1 MSLNTPSYQLKK
13 ESKASTEFQ
22 NDLPEQQ
29 TPKEYDDPKRLLKDA
44 ASHRTQR
51 YSTEIRQ
58 PHHHNRILD
67 ICSKLGSKGNFSEEN
82 VASKIFD
89 SSEKQMTL
97 FDFMASLDDMQ
108 LGFMKSFLESWSQN
122 DKADSSDGARS
133 AIAKKEP
140 VSNQQ
145 QQYQEI
151 FDFFEQNNLDISN
164 INAFNSKETIV
175 LD

>member
-22 NDLPEQQ
+22 NDFPEQQ
-29 TPKEYDDPKRLLKDA
+29 IPTECDDPKRQLEDA

-51 YSTEIRQ
+51 NTIEVRE

-67 ICSKLGSKGNFSEEN
+67 ICSKLGSKGNLSEEN
-82 VASKIFD
+82 ATSKVLD

-108 LGFMKSFLESWSQN
+108 LGFMKSFLETWSQN
-122 DKADSSDGARS
+122 DQ

-140 VSNQQ
+140 VSKQQ